1 MCMLSCFSHVS
12 LQPMNCS
19 PPDSVHGILQARI
32 PEWDVMPSS
41 RGSSRPRD
49 RTLISCVSCIA
60 GAFFTTEPPGKPQY
74 VYTCICAHIHTHKY
88 TYIWPQHRTPKHGQ
102 QIFTNIKKEND
113 SNTIT
118 VGNFNTLLLSMDR
131 SSRYNI
137 NMETLALENTL
148 QQRNFRDMYR
158 MFHPK
163 AVE

>member
-1 MCMLSCFSHVS
+1 MGFSRQEYQSGMSCPPPGDLLDPGIEPAIPVSPALQVESLPLSY
-12 LQPMNCS
+12 
-19 PPDSVHGILQARI
+19 
-32 PEWDVMPSS
+32 
-41 RGSSRPRD
+41 RGSPNM
-49 RTLISCVSCIA
+49 
-60 GAFFTTEPPGKPQY
+60 
-74 VYTCICAHIHTHKY
+74 YTHARAHTHTHKY
-88 TYIWPQHRTPKHGQ
+88 TYIWPQHRTPKHGE

-148 QQRNFRDMYR
+148 QQRNFRDTYR